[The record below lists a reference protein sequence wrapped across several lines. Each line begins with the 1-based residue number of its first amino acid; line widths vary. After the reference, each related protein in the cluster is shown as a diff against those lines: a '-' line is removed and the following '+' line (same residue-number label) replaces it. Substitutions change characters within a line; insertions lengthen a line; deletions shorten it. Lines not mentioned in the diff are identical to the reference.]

1 MSKSYYQSLGLTKTN
16 YHTHTNFCD
25 GKDSPREM
33 VLTALE
39 KNFNILGFSG
49 HSMYPF
55 AVDWSIGAKNHG
67 KYADQ
72 INQLKVEFKDR
83 IQILLGFEADYF
95 ANLCTPVVE
104 KYKDF
109 NIDYLIGAVH
119 FVPGN
124 GGFFEADGS
133 LNSILDGIK
142 KYFKGNKKLAVQT
155 YFEYQREMLSNG
167 NFHIIAHPD
176 LISKQNKFNDL
187 FNPKDS
193 WYKKELKLTA
203 KAIAKNGCIAEINT
217 GAIARGYLDTPYP
230 STYFLELLK
239 ENNVPVTINSDCHNK
254 DYLDFWFE
262 EGISYIKKAGYN
274 ELHFITTGGVKSQ
287 KI

>member
-1 MSKSYYQSLGLTKTN
+1 MSKSFYQSLGLTKTN

-55 AVDWSIGAKNHG
+55 AVDWSVGAKNHG
-67 KYADQ
+67 EYADQ

-83 IQILLGFEADYF
+83 IQILLGFEAD
-95 ANLCTPVVE
+95 
-104 KYKDF
+104 
-109 NIDYLIGAVH
+109 
-119 FVPGN
+119 
-124 GGFFEADGS
+124 GS

-142 KYFKGNKKLAVQT
+142 NYFKGNKKLAVQT